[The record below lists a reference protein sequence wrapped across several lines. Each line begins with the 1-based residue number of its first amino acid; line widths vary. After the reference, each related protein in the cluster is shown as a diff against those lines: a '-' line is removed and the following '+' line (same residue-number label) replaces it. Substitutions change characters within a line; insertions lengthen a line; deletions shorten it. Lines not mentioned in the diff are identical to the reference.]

1 MHIIAFITFSAD
13 MHKIPERI
21 GADSD
26 APQITPALGPPLWN
40 DCGAQEPGEGMDI
53 EPDCDMTQPI
63 RTRLHPRS
71 VHQLVNLRNRK
82 RWVATTA
89 PG

>member
-13 MHKIPERI
+13 MLKISEHV
-21 GADSD
+21 GVDSD
-26 APQITPALGPPLWN
+26 APRITPALVPPLWN

-63 RTRLHPRS
+63 RTRLHRRS
-71 VHQLVNLRNRK
+71 VHQLVNLLNRK
-82 RWVATTA
+82 R
-89 PG
+89 